1 MMKNN
6 LTLAGHKGHDYTI
19 SNKARA
25 MQIETLMDNLPDIY
39 SIADREL
46 IYRAYRMA
54 ENAHKGQNRVSGE
67 PYVNHCVAVASIL
80 AELRVPVDVVVAG
93 LLHDTVEDTTVT
105 LDEIK
110 NDFGD
115 DVAKLVDGVTKLT
128 QLPRVSRGDQHPE
141 EFAKDEELRQAADR
155 HGESTPEDLADS
167 RSKSRRY
174 DLVSETLRKTFLA
187 MGEDVR
193 VVLIKLA
200 DRLHNMRTLGHMPEY
215 KRQRIAQ
222 ETLDIFAP
230 LANRLGIW
238 QMKWEL
244 EDLAFR
250 YVNPEKYRE
259 IAANI
264 AERRLDRE
272 REMDDIIQHL
282 SDITV
287 QAGIKADISGRPKHI
302 YSIYRK
308 MVRKGVQFDQVHDIR
323 GVRIIVPDIPSA
335 YSTLGVI
342 HTHWRPIP
350 GQFDDYIAVPKD
362 NFYQSLHTA
371 VLYDDGKTLEI
382 QIRTP
387 EMHQNAELGIA
398 AHWRYKEGAP
408 RDEAFEK
415 KILWFR
421 SLMEWR
427 QDVEDAG
434 EFVDSLKTDVFQD
447 RVYIFTP
454 KGDIYDLPAGST
466 PIDFAYHVHTDIG
479 HRCRGAKVNGKLV
492 SLDYVLRTGEQVEIL
507 TAKRGGPSRDWLNPN
522 LGLVKTQ
529 RARAKIRYWFKKQAR
544 EQNINQGRDLLER
557 ELRRLGVGD
566 INIEQLA
573 RQFDFRAVDDLY
585 VAIGCGDIPLIRI
598 ANQLMLSEQDD
609 EGLEFGTR
617 QTTETAIEGHETIT
631 VVGLKGLLTSM
642 ARCCNPV
649 PGDDIIGYITRGRGA
664 TIHRSDCPNILR
676 LREKERLVKVAW
688 GEPKRTYPVSVRV
701 KAYDRDGL
709 ARDVSNLVANE
720 GINLSLVQAGV
731 NHDSKLSLAV
741 LDLVLE
747 VKDIDQLTRVLT
759 RIEALPNV
767 MEAHR
772 VRPG

>member
-1 MMKNN
+1 MRIEN
-6 LTLAGHKGHDYTI
+6 LLDTLPEYFT
-19 SNKARA
+19 
-25 MQIETLMDNLPDIY
+25 PV
-39 SIADREL
+39 DRDL
-46 IYRAYRMA
+46 VMRAYRVA
-54 ENAHKGQNRVSGE
+54 EHAHRDQRRASGE
-67 PYVNHCVAVASIL
+67 PYVNHCVAVAMIL
-80 AELRVPVDVVVAG
+80 SELRVPPEVIVAG
-93 LLHDTVEDTTVT
+93 LLHDTVEDTTIT
-105 LDEIK
+105 L
-110 NDFGD
+110 NDLRQDFSD
-115 DVAKLVDGVTKLT
+115 DVAKLVDGVTKLIH
-128 QLPRVSRGDQHPE
+128 LPRVSRGDQHPE
-141 EFAKDEELRQAADR
+141 ETTSTGSYLSVAEQKEEIDKEARVDQLYR
-155 HGESTPEDLADS
+155 S
-167 RSKSRRY
+167 RKY

-200 DRLHNMRTLGHMPEY
+200 DRLHNMRTLGHMPES
-215 KRQRIAQ
+215 KRKRIAQ

-250 YVNPEKYRE
+250 YVNPEKYKE
-259 IAANI
+259 IATNL
-264 AERRLDRE
+264 AERRFDRE
-272 REMDDIIQHL
+272 RDLNDIIEGLATLL
-282 SDITV
+282 SM
-287 QAGIKADISGRPKHI
+287 AGIRAEISGRPKHI
-302 YSIYRK
+302 YSIYKK
-308 MVRKGVQFDQVHDIR
+308 MARKGVAFEQVHDIR
-323 GVRIIVPDIPSA
+323 GVRIIVEDVPACYSA
-335 YSTLGVI
+335 LGVI

-371 VLYDDGKTLEI
+371 VVFDDGKQLEV

-387 EMHQNAELGIA
+387 EMDQNAELGIA

-421 SLMEWR
+421 SLMEWK

-447 RVYIFTP
+447 RVYVFTP
-454 KGDIYDLPAGST
+454 KGDIYDLPLGST

-492 SLDYVLRTGEQVEIL
+492 PLDYVLHTGEQVVVL

-522 LGLVKTQ
+522 LGLVRTQ
-529 RARAKIRYWFKKQAR
+529 RARAKIRYWFKKQAQ
-544 EQNINQGRDLLER
+544 EQNITQGRELLDK
-557 ELRRLGVGD
+557 ELRRLGLKDVSL
-566 INIEQLA
+566 EQIAHRFEHKNL
-573 RQFDFRAVDDLY
+573 DELL
-585 VAIGCGDIPLIRI
+585 VAIGCGDLPLARI
-598 ANQLMLSEQDD
+598 ANHLMQDETDEDGLLFGSRLSTEATGQSD
-609 EGLEFGTR
+609 E
-617 QTTETAIEGHETIT
+617 IT
-631 VVGLKGLLTSM
+631 VVGLKGLLTM
-642 ARCCNPV
+642 IARCCNPV
-649 PGDDIIGYITRGRGA
+649 PGDDIIGYVTRGRGA
-664 TIHRSDCPNILR
+664 TIHRQDCPNILR

-688 GEPKRTYPVSVRV
+688 GEQKRVYPVAVRV

-720 GINLSLVQAGV
+720 SINMGLVQAGI
-731 NHDSKLSLAV
+731 NHEAKMNMAV

-747 VKDIDQLTRVLT
+747 VKDVDQLTRVLT

-772 VRPG
+772 IKPG

>member
-1 MMKNN
+1 MRIEN
-6 LTLAGHKGHDYTI
+6 LLDTLPEYFT
-19 SNKARA
+19 
-25 MQIETLMDNLPDIY
+25 PV
-39 SIADREL
+39 DRDL
-46 IYRAYRMA
+46 VMRAYRVA
-54 ENAHKGQNRVSGE
+54 EHAHRDQRRASGE
-67 PYVNHCVAVASIL
+67 PYVNHCVAVAMIL
-80 AELRVPVDVVVAG
+80 SELRVPPEVIVAG
-93 LLHDTVEDTTVT
+93 LLHDTVEDTTIT
-105 LDEIK
+105 L
-110 NDFGD
+110 NDLRQDFSD
-115 DVAKLVDGVTKLT
+115 DVAKLVDGVTKLIH
-128 QLPRVSRGDQHPE
+128 LPRVSRGDQHPE
-141 EFAKDEELRQAADR
+141 ETASTESYLSVAEQKEEIDKDARVDQLYR
-155 HGESTPEDLADS
+155 S
-167 RSKSRRY
+167 RKY

-200 DRLHNMRTLGHMPEY
+200 DRLHNMRTLGHMPES
-215 KRQRIAQ
+215 KRKRIAQ

-250 YVNPEKYRE
+250 YVNPEKYKE
-259 IAANI
+259 IATNL
-264 AERRLDRE
+264 AERRFDRE
-272 REMDDIIQHL
+272 RDLNDIIEGLATLL
-282 SDITV
+282 SM
-287 QAGIKADISGRPKHI
+287 AGIRAEISGRPKHI
-302 YSIYRK
+302 YSIYKK
-308 MVRKGVQFDQVHDIR
+308 MARKGVAFEQVHDIR
-323 GVRIIVPDIPSA
+323 GVRIIVEDIPACYSA
-335 YSTLGVI
+335 LGVI

-371 VLYDDGKTLEI
+371 VVFDDGKQLEV

-387 EMHQNAELGIA
+387 EMDQNAELGIA

-421 SLMEWR
+421 SLMEWK

-447 RVYIFTP
+447 RVYVFTP
-454 KGDIYDLPAGST
+454 KGDIYDLPLGST

-492 SLDYVLRTGEQVEIL
+492 PLDYVLHTGEQVVVL

-522 LGLVKTQ
+522 LGLVRTQ
-529 RARAKIRYWFKKQAR
+529 RARAKIRYWFKKQAQ
-544 EQNINQGRDLLER
+544 EQNITQGRELLDK
-557 ELRRLGVGD
+557 ELRRLGLKDV
-566 INIEQLA
+566 NLEQIAHRFEHKNL
-573 RQFDFRAVDDLY
+573 DELL
-585 VAIGCGDIPLIRI
+585 VAIGCGDLPLARI
-598 ANQLMLSEQDD
+598 ANHLMQNEADEDGLLFGSRLS
-609 EGLEFGTR
+609 
-617 QTTETAIEGHETIT
+617 TETTGQSDEIT
-631 VVGLKGLLTSM
+631 VVGLKGLLTM
-642 ARCCNPV
+642 IARCCNPV
-649 PGDDIIGYITRGRGA
+649 PGDDIIGYVTRGRGA
-664 TIHRSDCPNILR
+664 TVHRQDCPNILR

-688 GEPKRTYPVSVRV
+688 GEQKRVYPVAVRV

-720 GINLSLVQAGV
+720 SINMGLVQAGI
-731 NHDSKLSLAV
+731 NHEAKMNMAV

-747 VKDIDQLTRVLT
+747 VKDVDQLTRVLT

-772 VRPG
+772 IKPG

>member
-1 MMKNN
+1 MP
-6 LTLAGHKGHDYTI
+6 I
-19 SNKARA
+19 S
-25 MQIETLMDNLPDIY
+25 ILLDSLPELY
-39 SIADREL
+39 SIADRDL
-46 IYRAYRMA
+46 INRAYRVA
-54 ENAHKGQNRVSGE
+54 ETAHQNQYRVSGE
-67 PYVNHCVAVASIL
+67 PYINHCVAVASIL
-80 AELRVPVDVVVAG
+80 AELQVPVEVVVAG
-93 LLHDTVEDTTVT
+93 LLHDTVEDTAVT
-105 LDEIK
+105 LEDIR
-110 NDFGD
+110 NDFGG

-141 EFAKDEELRQAADR
+141 EDLREEELRQVADR
-155 HGESTPEDLADS
+155 RGEPDADATAGLIA
-167 RSKSRRY
+167 KSRRY

-200 DRLHNMRTLGHMPEY
+200 DRLHNMRTLGHLPEH
-215 KRQRIAQ
+215 KRYRIAQ

-238 QMKWEL
+238 QIKWEL
-244 EDLAFR
+244 EDLGFR
-250 YVNPEKYRE
+250 YVNPEKYKE
-259 IAANI
+259 IAKNI
-264 AERRLDRE
+264 AEKLLDRE
-272 REMDDIIQHL
+272 SDMNDIIEHL
-282 SDITV
+282 SEIIT
-287 QAGIKADISGRPKHI
+287 QAGIKPDITGRPKHI

-308 MVRKGVQFDQVHDIR
+308 MVRKGVPFEQVHDIR

-362 NFYQSLHTA
+362 NFYQSLHTS

-387 EMHQNAELGIA
+387 EMHENAELGIA
-398 AHWRYKEGAP
+398 AHWRYKEGTP
-408 RDEAFEK
+408 RDDAFEK

-421 SLMEWR
+421 SLMEWK

-454 KGDIYDLPAGST
+454 KGDIYDLPTGST

-529 RARAKIRYWFKKQAR
+529 RAKAKIRYWFKKQAR
-544 EQNINQGRDLLER
+544 EQNINQGRDLLEK

-573 RQFDFRAVDDLY
+573 HQFDYRIVDDLY
-585 VAIGCGDIPLIRI
+585 VAIGTGDVPLIRI
-598 ANQLMLSEQDD
+598 ANQLMQNEQDE
-609 EGLEFGTR
+609 EGLKFGTR
-617 QTTETAIEGHETIT
+617 LIPDKAVESHDTIT
-631 VVGLKGLLTSM
+631 VVGLKGLLTTM

-649 PGDDIIGYITRGRGA
+649 PGDDIVGYITRGRGA
-664 TIHRSDCPNILR
+664 TIHRKDCPNILR
-676 LREKERLVKVAW
+676 LREKERLVRVAW

-720 GINLSLVQAGV
+720 GINMGLVQAGV
-731 NHDSKLSLAV
+731 HHDSKLSLAV

>member
-1 MMKNN
+1 ME
-6 LTLAGHKGHDYTI
+6 
-19 SNKARA
+19 S
-25 MQIETLMDNLPDIY
+25 LPDQY
-39 SIADREL
+39 SIADRDL
-46 IYRAYRMA
+46 IFRAYRVA
-54 ENAHKGQNRVSGE
+54 EIAHSGQNRVSGE
-67 PYVNHCVAVASIL
+67 PYINHCIAVASIL
-80 AELRVPVDVVVAG
+80 AELRVPVEVVVAG
-93 LLHDTVEDTTVT
+93 LLHDTVEDTAIT
-105 LDEIK
+105 LNDIK

-141 EFAKDEELRQAADR
+141 EDIRDEELRQAADR
-155 HGESTPEDLADS
+155 RGDPDPETAAGLYI
-167 RSKSRRY
+167 KSRRY
-174 DLVSETLRKTFLA
+174 DIVSETLRKTFLA

-200 DRLHNMRTLGHMPEY
+200 DRLHNMRTLGHLPEH
-215 KRQRIAQ
+215 KRIRIAQ

-250 YVNPEKYRE
+250 YVNPEKYKE
-259 IAANI
+259 IANNLS
-264 AERRLDRE
+264 EKRFDRE
-272 REMDDIIQHL
+272 SGMNEIIEHL
-282 SDITV
+282 TEIIS
-287 QAGIKADISGRPKHI
+287 QSGIKPEISGRPKHI

-308 MVRKGVQFDQVHDIR
+308 MVRKGVAFDQVHDIR
-323 GVRIIVPDIPSA
+323 GVRIIVSDIPSA

-362 NFYQSLHTA
+362 NFYQSLHTS

-408 RDEAFEK
+408 RDDSFEK

-421 SLMEWR
+421 SLMEWK

-454 KGDIYDLPAGST
+454 KGDIYDLPISST

-492 SLDYVLRTGEQVEIL
+492 SLDYVLKTGEQVEIL
-507 TAKRGGPSRDWLNPN
+507 TAKRGGPSRDWLNSN

-529 RARAKIRYWFKKQAR
+529 RAKAKIRYWFKKQAR
-544 EQNINQGRDLLER
+544 EQNINQGRDLLEK

-566 INIEQLA
+566 INLEQLA
-573 RQFDFRAVDDLY
+573 RQFEFKSVEDLY

-598 ANQLMLSEQDD
+598 AQQLMQNEQDE
-609 EGLEFGTR
+609 EGLKFGSR
-617 QTTETAIEGHETIT
+617 LIPETTVESHDSIT

-649 PGDDIIGYITRGRGA
+649 PGDDIVGYITRGRGA
-664 TIHRSDCPNILR
+664 TIHRRDCPNILR
-676 LREKERLVKVAW
+676 LQEKERLVRVAW

-720 GINLSLVQAGV
+720 GINMGLVQAGV
-731 NHDSKLSLAV
+731 NHESKLSLAV

-747 VKDIDQLTRVLT
+747 VKDVDQLTRVLT

-767 MEAHR
+767 MEAQR